1 MYDRTKSSFPSV
13 PAPAAKESGRLTEES
28 LAARFADCE
37 DFQGRRIDF
46 GLDSSVRLCLFWL
59 DGLVSGTAV
68 TEEVLRPLTQLSR
81 SGGARDEAQCA
92 AQVLRGGV
100 YRCNLRRAEGLD
112 GAADD
117 LCHGCCVLLFPR
129 SGQALSFEV
138 RTEHLRAV
146 SEPTL
151 EKSLKGGKDAFV
163 ETLRVNTALVRQRIA
178 SPALKVRERCLGRK
192 SRTRVAVLYLDGVA
206 APETLRELNRR
217 LDRIDVDA
225 VLATGILE
233 EKLVDAPRSP
243 FPQLLHTE
251 RPDRFA
257 MHLTDGRIGLLVDGL
272 PVGLVLP
279 VTLAEFLKVTGDSS
293 MHYLVATGLTLL
305 RWLALGLAVLLPGFY
320 AAVALHHPEMIPTR
334 LLLSIIE
341 AERDIPFS
349 TPLELL
355 SMLAAFSL
363 LQEAGLRLP
372 NPIGDTVSIIGA
384 LIVGQAAVDA
394 RLISPLAIIIV
405 AISGIACYTLPSQDL
420 AGAVKLCRLALLLAA
435 ILGGLYGVGLGLCLI
450 LLHLADLDSF
460 GRSYTAP
467 LSEGRPGGLSRLL
480 LRPPKAEN
488 KRRDPLLHTP
498 DRRRQ
503 A

>member
-1 MYDRTKSSFPSV
+1 MYERTKSSFPSV

-334 LLLSIIE
+334 LLLSII
-341 AERDIPFS
+341 
-349 TPLELL
+349 
-355 SMLAAFSL
+355 
-363 LQEAGLRLP
+363 
-372 NPIGDTVSIIGA
+372 GA

-435 ILGGLYGVGLGLCLI
+435 ILSGLYGVGLGLCLI